1 MLPAFGYGILREFTQ
16 IGECAEQ
23 NEKKKRKRLGKS
35 KVEITGFVEARL
47 RSLYGYTEKGIH
59 TF

>member
-1 MLPAFGYGILREFTQ
+1 MESV
-16 IGECAEQ
+16 Q
-23 NEKKKRKRLGKS
+23 NRMKKKKGKRLGKS